1 MQKYFMDW
9 VVYILECADKTLY
22 TGITNDFDKRLEAHM
37 AGTGAKYT
45 RNRGPFL
52 CLYKES
58 CKNRS
63 EASKRE
69 LQIKALS
76 RDEKLALITQ

>member
-1 MQKYFMDW
+1 
-9 VVYILECADKTLY
+9 
-22 TGITNDFDKRLEAHM
+22 M

-45 RNRGPFL
+45 RNRGPFN

-76 RDEKLALITQ
+76 RDEKLALIAQ